1 MSRYRWHEQCTEV
14 LKDRRRRV
22 EQPADRFGPPRPST
36 IEDLQVSTVSPIRHH
51 SKIAA
56 AVALIVA
63 LAAAGAACAPPPP
76 SRPAPSTT
84 VPTAAPTGVA
94 GSVLGASRVTSH
106 QITRWYNTKH
116 RSSAATV
123 PVATLAQMYIEEGA
137 LEGVRGD
144 VAFVQAM
151 IETGWLTFP
160 DAGQVRAQYNNF
172 AGMGAVDG
180 GSVAGPLQFADART
194 GVRAQ
199 IQHLRAYGDSTVTCR
214 NFATPLATPRCH
226 LVVPKG
232 KAPLWSDF
240 GNGNWATDPG
250 YAAKIDK
257 LYADLLAT
265 R

>member
-1 MSRYRWHEQCTEV
+1 MSTSS
-14 LKDRRRRV
+14 
-22 EQPADRFGPPRPST
+22 PNRPHST
-36 IEDLQVSTVSPIRHH
+36 
-51 SKIAA
+51 IAA
-56 AVALIVA
+56 AVILVIA
-63 LAAAGAACAPPPP
+63 LAATAAACAPPPP

-84 VPTAAPTGVA
+84 APAASSAGTA
-94 GSVLGASRVTSH
+94 GSVLGHSRVTAH
-106 QITRWYNTKH
+106 QIARWYDSKR

-160 DAGQVRAQYNNF
+160 GAGQVRAEYNNF

-180 GSVAGPLQFADART
+180 GSVAGPLQFPDART

-199 IQHLRAYGDSTVTCR
+199 IQHLRAYGDRTVTCR
-214 NFATPLATPRCH
+214 NFATPVVTPRCN

-250 YAAKIDK
+250 YAAKIEK
-257 LYADLLAT
+257 LYSELLAT
-265 R
+265 H